1 MTDAGLF
8 LPTSLLA
15 AIQPGSIVVD
25 GGQLGMVFLVLMRC
39 TGLIVSAPILGH
51 RATPAMVKAGLSAVL
66 AFALAGHASVAPAAL
81 PILLAA
87 PIELLIGLALGT
99 IASLGF
105 HAIELAGRILS
116 LQMGLSLGAV
126 LNPTSHENGT
136 ALDPF
141 FSLLAGIL
149 FLALN
154 LHVALVGVLAH
165 SFQVLPVG
173 GGWPASLFQLVA
185 NLTALALELGTRL
198 IMPLALVLL
207 LAELA
212 IALLARAIPQIN
224 VFFLGLPLKI
234 LAGVALLIAGLPN
247 LVTGATAIFRTLL
260 ASASAGAVR

>member
-1 MTDAGLF
+1 M
-8 LPTSLLA
+8 
-15 AIQPGSIVVD
+15 
-25 GGQLGMVFLVLMRC
+25 M
-39 TGLIVSAPILGH
+39 
-51 RATPAMVKAGLSAVL
+51 
-66 AFALAGHASVAPAAL
+66 
-81 PILLAA
+81 AA

-105 HAIELAGRILS
+105 HALELAGRLLS

-126 LNPTSHENGT
+126 LNPMSHENGT

-141 FSLLAGIL
+141 FAILAGIL
-149 FLALN
+149 FLALD
-154 LHVALVGVLAH
+154 LHPALVGVLAH
-165 SFQVLPVG
+165 SFTVLPIG

-185 NLTALALELGTRL
+185 NLTALSLELGTRL

-234 LAGVALLIAGLPN
+234 LAGVALLIAAMPN
-247 LVTGATAIFRTLL
+247 LLAGTAGIFRTLL

>member
-1 MTDAGLF
+1 MMDAGLH
-8 LPTSLLA
+8 LPAAALA
-15 AIQPGSIVVD
+15 AIQPGSVVLD
-25 GGQLGMVFLVLMRC
+25 GGQIGAVFLVLMRC

-51 RATPAMVKAGLSAVL
+51 RATPAMVKAGLAAVL
-66 AFALAGHASVAPAAL
+66 AFALAGHASVAPGAL
-81 PILLAA
+81 PILMAA

-105 HAIELAGRILS
+105 HALELAGRVLS

-126 LNPTSHENGT
+126 LNPMSHENGT

-141 FSLLAGIL
+141 FSILAGIL
-149 FLALN
+149 FLALD
-154 LHVALVGVLAH
+154 LHIALVGVLAH
-165 SFQVLPVG
+165 SFTVLPIG

-185 NLTALALELGTRL
+185 DLTALALELGTRL

-207 LAELA
+207 LVELA

-247 LVTGATAIFRTLL
+247 LVAGAGGIFRTLL
-260 ASASAGAVR
+260 ASASAGAIR